1 MPQWRPSPRAPSC
14 AARLGHFPYAV
25 AAAAVA
31 AAAAAVVDI
40 VADAASEAFALFDAA
55 ANAVLMLKVRAAT
68 SAVRVSAFAAAVLV
82 ACAAAGVLV
91 PPFDRAACVVATN
104 VVDTTVFVAVRVP
117 VRVSVLG
124 GAASDAATSV
134 ADIAVFVVPLVPS
147 VAVAAGIRAE
157 AAFGTA
163 SACTGRRTGTGRET
177 VEASAGLRYRTR
189 CRRRSSRT
197 TRPACSPSPC

>member
-1 MPQWRPSPRAPSC
+1 
-14 AARLGHFPYAV
+14 
-25 AAAAVA
+25 
-31 AAAAAVVDI
+31 
-40 VADAASEAFALFDAA
+40 
-55 ANAVLMLKVRAAT
+55 MLKERAAT
-68 SAVRVSAFAAAVLV
+68 SAVRVSAFAAVVLV

-104 VVDTTVFVAVRVP
+104 VVDTTVFVAVRV
-117 VRVSVLG
+117 SVLG

-134 ADIAVFVVPLVPS
+134 ADIAAFVVPLVPS

-163 SACTGRRTGTGRET
+163 SAQCPPTTPCTGRRTGTGRET